1 MSLYQQWE
9 KMIEEQGRSKK
20 VDYNKFIEEYLQK
33 EKEVYEQILA
43 DHTQTVSGT
52 CSELA
57 KKFGMSA
64 PEFAGFIDG
73 INTSLKE
80 EINLEELTEDT
91 HVTLDIDYEK
101 LYWNMLDAQA
111 EWLYTLPA
119 WENILTEERREEIT
133 KDYKQSKI
141 VVKPKKVGRNEP
153 CPCGSG
159 LKYKKCCGK

>member
-9 KMIEEQGRSKK
+9 KLIETQGTKE
-20 VDYNKFIEEYLQK
+20 DYNKFIQAYLQK

-43 DHTQTVSGT
+43 NHTQTVSGI

-57 KKFGMSA
+57 QKFGMSTA
-64 PEFAGFIDG
+64 EFAGFIDG

-80 EINLEELTEDT
+80 EINLEELNEDT

-111 EWLYTLPA
+111 EWLYTIPA
-119 WENILTEERREEIT
+119 WDNILTKERRDEIT
-133 KDYKQSKI
+133 KEYKQSKI